1 MDDWQ
6 IIALYNE
13 RSEAALSETS
23 AKYGKYCRTIA
34 YNILYNEEDSEECV
48 NDTWLRA
55 WEAIPP
61 QYPNRLSAFLGKIT
75 RNLAL
80 NRYKQNAAKKRG
92 GGQTML
98 VLEELAECVPG
109 TDGTEEVV
117 EEALLVEVLNRFLAD
132 LPAEKRKMFLRR
144 YWYLS
149 SVKEIA
155 EDFNLGESNV
165 KMTLLRIREQLKSV
179 LEKEGITL

>member
-1 MDDWQ
+1 MDDRQ

-13 RSEAALSETS
+13 RSEAALSET
-23 AKYGKYCRTIA
+23 ATKYGKYCRTIA

-48 NDTWLRA
+48 NDTWLQA

-61 QYPNRLSAFLGKIT
+61 QYPNKLSAFLGKIT

-109 TDGTEEVV
+109 TDSTEAAA
-117 EEALLVEVLNRFLAD
+117 EEALLIEVLNRFLGE
-132 LPAEKRKMFLRR
+132 LPREKRKMFVRR

-155 EDFNLGESNV
+155 EDFGLGESNV

-179 LEKEGITL
+179 LEKEGIML

>member
-1 MDDWQ
+1 MDDRQ

-13 RSEAALSETS
+13 RSEAALSET
-23 AKYGKYCRTIA
+23 AKKYGRYCRTIA

-48 NDTWLRA
+48 NDTWLKA
-55 WEAIPP
+55 WESIPP
-61 QYPNRLSAFLGKIT
+61 RCPECLAAFLGKIT

-80 NRYKQNAAKKRG
+80 NLYKHKNREKRG
-92 GGQTML
+92 GGQTIL

-109 TDGTEEVV
+109 TDSTEAAVDG
-117 EEALLVEVLNRFLAD
+117 ALLTEVLNGFLEE
-132 LPAEKRKMFLRR
+132 LPAEKRKIFMRR

-155 EDFNLGESNV
+155 EEYGLSESKV
-165 KMTLLRIREQLKSV
+165 KMTLLRLRSKLKQT
-179 LEKEGITL
+179 LEKEGIVL

>member
-1 MDDWQ
+1 MDDRQ
-6 IIALYNE
+6 IIALFNE
-13 RSEAALSETS
+13 RSEAALSET
-23 AKYGKYCRTIA
+23 AKKYGRYCCTIA

-61 QYPNRLSAFLGKIT
+61 QCPERLSAFLGKIT

-80 NRYKQNAAKKRG
+80 NRYKHNTREKRG
-92 GGQTML
+92 GGQIIL
-98 VLEELAECVPG
+98 VLEELTECIPG
-109 TDGTEEVV
+109 TGSTEEAV
-117 EEALLVEVLNRFLAD
+117 EEALLVEVLNGFLAE
-132 LPAEKRKMFLRR
+132 LPTDKRKIFLRR

-155 EDFNLGESNV
+155 EDFGLSESNV
-165 KMTLLRIREQLKSV
+165 KMTLHRLRSKLKSV
-179 LEKEGITL
+179 LEKEGILL

>member
-1 MDDWQ
+1 MDDRQ

-13 RSEAALSETS
+13 RSEAALSETEK
-23 AKYGKYCRTIA
+23 KYGRYCRTIA
-34 YNILYNEEDSEECV
+34 YNILNNEEDSEECV
-48 NDTWLRA
+48 NDTWLKA

-61 QYPNRLSAFLGKIT
+61 RCPDSLAAFLGKIT

-80 NRYKQNAAKKRG
+80 NLYKHKNREKRG

-109 TDGTEEVV
+109 ADSTEEAVD
-117 EEALLVEVLNRFLAD
+117 EALLAEVLNGFLAE
-132 LPAEKRKMFLRR
+132 LPTEKRKIFMRR

-155 EDFNLGESNV
+155 EEYGLSESKV
-165 KMTLLRIREQLKSV
+165 KMTLLRLRSKLKTV
-179 LEKEGITL
+179 LEKEGILL

>member
-1 MDDWQ
+1 MDDRQ

-13 RSEAALSETS
+13 RSEAALSETEK
-23 AKYGKYCRTIA
+23 KYGRYCRTIA
-34 YNILYNEEDSEECV
+34 YNILNNEEDSEECV
-48 NDTWLRA
+48 NDTWLKA

-61 QYPNRLSAFLGKIT
+61 RCPDSLAAFLGEIT

-80 NRYKQNAAKKRG
+80 NLYKHKNREKRG

-109 TDGTEEVV
+109 TDSTQEAVN
-117 EEALLVEVLNRFLAD
+117 EALLAEVLNGFLAE
-132 LPAEKRKMFLRR
+132 LPTEKRKIFMRR

-149 SVKEIA
+149 SVREIA
-155 EDFNLGESNV
+155 EEYGLSESKV
-165 KMTLLRIREQLKSV
+165 KMTLLRLRSKLKTV
-179 LEKEGITL
+179 LEKEGILS

>member
-1 MDDWQ
+1 MDDRQ

-13 RSEAALSETS
+13 RSEAALSET
-23 AKYGKYCRTIA
+23 ATKYGKYCRTIA

-98 VLEELAECVPG
+98 ALEELTECIPG
-109 TDGTEEVV
+109 ANSTEEAT
-117 EEALLVEVLNRFLAD
+117 EEALLIEVLNRFLAD
-132 LPAEKRKMFLRR
+132 LSTEKRKLFLRR
-144 YWYLS
+144 YWYLC

-165 KMTLLRIREQLKSV
+165 KMTLLRLREQLKSV
-179 LEKEGITL
+179 LEKEGIIL